1 MFIVL
6 FPFLFFC
13 FFTGKYF
20 ILILIFFTSCEYKP
34 IYSNSNKSN
43 YKIIVTELSGDK
55 KLNKFLVENLKELNI
70 KDFGT
75 NDEESCDFP
84 DFASK
89 VCDFV
94 LNDTSFRGLL
104 ICGSGVGMSIAAN
117 KIKGIRASNV
127 TNEDMAIQ
135 SVEHNNVNVLCLGS
149 NNVSKAD
156 SLKIVLSFLNSEM
169 SNDEKYQRRINKL
182 ED

>member
-1 MFIVL
+1 MIKNLAVASDHAGYKL
-6 FPFLFFC
+6 
-13 FFTGKYF
+13 KQY
-20 ILILIFFTSCEYKP
+20 LI
-34 IYSNSNKSN
+34 
-43 YKIIVTELSGDK
+43 
-55 KLNKFLVENLKELNI
+55 ENLKEFNL

-75 NDEESCDFP
+75 DKEESCDFP

-89 VCDFV
+89 VCKFV
-94 LNDTSFRGLL
+94 LQDSSFRGLL

-117 KIKGIRASNV
+117 KFKGIRASNV

-135 SVEHNNVNVLCLGS
+135 SVEHNNVNVLCLGT
-149 NNVSKAD
+149 NNVSNVD

-169 SNDEKYQRRINKL
+169 SNEEKYHRRINKL

>member
-1 MFIVL
+1 MIKNLAVASDHAGYKL
-6 FPFLFFC
+6 
-13 FFTGKYF
+13 KQY
-20 ILILIFFTSCEYKP
+20 LI
-34 IYSNSNKSN
+34 
-43 YKIIVTELSGDK
+43 
-55 KLNKFLVENLKELNI
+55 ENLNEFNL

-75 NDEESCDFP
+75 DKEESCDFP

-89 VCDFV
+89 VCKFV
-94 LNDTSFRGLL
+94 LQDTSFRGLL

-117 KIKGIRASNV
+117 KFKGIRASNV

-135 SVEHNNVNVLCLGS
+135 SVEHNNVNVLCLGT

-169 SNDEKYQRRINKL
+169 SNEEKYHRRINKL

>member
-1 MFIVL
+1 MKKNLAIASDHA
-6 FPFLFFC
+6 
-13 FFTGKYF
+13 G
-20 ILILIFFTSCEYKP
+20 YKL
-34 IYSNSNKSN
+34 KQ
-43 YKIIVTELSGDK
+43 
-55 KLNKFLVENLKELNI
+55 FLVENLKELNI

-94 LNDTSFRGLL
+94 LHDTSFRGLL

-169 SNDEKYQRRINKL
+169 SNEEKYQKRINKL

>member
-1 MFIVL
+1 MNKNLAIASDHA
-6 FPFLFFC
+6 
-13 FFTGKYF
+13 G
-20 ILILIFFTSCEYKP
+20 YKL
-34 IYSNSNKSN
+34 KQ
-43 YKIIVTELSGDK
+43 
-55 KLNKFLVENLKELNI
+55 FLVENLKDLNI

-89 VCDFV
+89 VCKFV
-94 LNDTSFRGLL
+94 LQDTSFRGLL

-117 KIKGIRASNV
+117 KFKGIRASNV

-135 SVEHNNVNVLCLGS
+135 SVEHNNVNVLCLGTH
-149 NNVSKAD
+149 NVSKAD

-169 SNDEKYQRRINKL
+169 SNEEKYHRRINKL

>member
-1 MFIVL
+1 MNKNLAIASDHAGYKL
-6 FPFLFFC
+6 
-13 FFTGKYF
+13 KQY
-20 ILILIFFTSCEYKP
+20 LI
-34 IYSNSNKSN
+34 
-43 YKIIVTELSGDK
+43 
-55 KLNKFLVENLKELNI
+55 ENFKELNI

-75 NDEESCDFP
+75 DDEESCDFP

-89 VCDFV
+89 VCEFV
-94 LNDTSFRGLL
+94 LKDSSFRGLL

-149 NNVSKAD
+149 NNVSQSD

-169 SNDEKYQRRINKL
+169 SNEEKYQRRINKL

>member
-1 MFIVL
+1 MIKNLAVASDHAGYKL
-6 FPFLFFC
+6 
-13 FFTGKYF
+13 KQY
-20 ILILIFFTSCEYKP
+20 LI
-34 IYSNSNKSN
+34 
-43 YKIIVTELSGDK
+43 
-55 KLNKFLVENLKELNI
+55 ENLKDFNL

-75 NDEESCDFP
+75 DKEESCDFP

-89 VCDFV
+89 VCKFV
-94 LNDTSFRGLL
+94 LQDTSFRGLL

-117 KIKGIRASNV
+117 KFKGIRASNV

-135 SVEHNNVNVLCLGS
+135 SVEHNNVNVLCLGT

-169 SNDEKYQRRINKL
+169 SNEEKYHRRINKL